1 MINLEAIYHQGLAS
15 GNHVTGLEA
24 VYQAGADS
32 VVKTPIIP
40 DILLSIEEPLE
51 SIAVE
56 SQVTP
61 EMQAEQAI
69 T

>member
-24 VYQAGADS
+24 VFQEGINAGVQIVRLATTTPQEVIAETAPVGIVIAPELQA
-32 VVKTPIIP
+32 K
-40 DILLSIEEPLE
+40 
-51 SIAVE
+51 
-56 SQVTP
+56 
-61 EMQAEQAI
+61 QAI